1 MSPKNNIPVL
11 NLTQIIVGI
20 VAFSQGVQHLADLS
34 IQYLYKDDFHVSPS
48 KMGVFVGL
56 SQLPWII
63 KPIWGIICDSF
74 PILGSRRKAYIVFC
88 GFLSFIGW
96 QLMAYIGVDNVYVAV
111 ALLIMISSSVC
122 ICNVVGEALMV
133 EQCANDHAAN
143 NVSVFF
149 GFKATGG
156 LISAYF
162 SGMLLM
168 YLTKKQ
174 IFLINSLFPLTM
186 ALLSLKLKETQQTRP
201 SQNIK
206 EVLSVFWTFFSNPKI
221 YQPVLLI
228 LAFMMV
234 PSSSSI
240 MFYFYTEVLHF
251 TPRFMGY
258 LKFIS
263 CLGTL
268 LAILLYRNFL
278 KDVNFKKIF
287 VTTTIAFFFC
297 YLSTIPLV
305 TRMNVQ
311 WGIDDRFFCL
321 GDSVILQFIGEL
333 NLLPI
338 LVYACKICPKNIEA
352 TMYAM
357 LMATMNFGTFAGGQL
372 GNLILYEM
380 GINQQD
386 YSNLYIFIALSS
398 IFFILPLP
406 WIHLINDKAIQN
418 HQEQEP
424 PQIQD
429 NEEKQNLIASVE

>member
-1 MSPKNNIPVL
+1 MSPKNNIPL
-11 NLTQIIVGI
+11 FNLTQIIVGI

-48 KMGVFVGL
+48 RMGVYIGL

-74 PILGSRRKAYIVFC
+74 PILGSKRKAYIVFC

-96 QLMAYIGVDNVYVAV
+96 QLMAYTGVDNVYLAV

-149 GFKATGG
+149 GFKAAGG

-162 SGMLLM
+162 SGMLLIIS
-168 YLTKKQ
+168 YQQFVSINNGYTFFKIKRDS
-174 IFLINSLFPLTM
+174 INPIIIKYKRSFEYFLDILF
-186 ALLSLKLKETQQTRP
+186 Q
-201 SQNIK
+201 SQN
-206 EVLSVFWTFFSNPKI
+206 LLR
-221 YQPVLLI
+221 PVLLI

-251 TPRFMGY
+251 TPKFMGY

-278 KDVNFKKIF
+278 KDVEFKKIF
-287 VTTTIAFFFC
+287 LTTTISFFFC

-357 LMATMNFGTFAGGQL
+357 LMATMNLGTFAGGQL

-386 YSNLYIFIALSS
+386 YSKLYIFIALSS

-406 WIHLINDKAIQN
+406 WIHLINDKAISNQK
-418 HQEQEP
+418 EQES
-424 PQIQD
+424 PQIYD
-429 NEEKQNLIASVE
+429 IEEQQKLIADAE